1 MATANFTTKPP
12 MLLYEQVRHIVY
24 NTLPLIG
31 QHAQQ
36 KTTHVDSIRS
46 LEVDQMSGLLGS
58 GLIEDGGQKS
68 KERASESALFR

>member
-1 MATANFTTKPP
+1 MDDKLKEATSSSFSLAG
-12 MLLYEQVRHIVY
+12 MLK
-24 NTLPLIG
+24 
-31 QHAQQ
+31 